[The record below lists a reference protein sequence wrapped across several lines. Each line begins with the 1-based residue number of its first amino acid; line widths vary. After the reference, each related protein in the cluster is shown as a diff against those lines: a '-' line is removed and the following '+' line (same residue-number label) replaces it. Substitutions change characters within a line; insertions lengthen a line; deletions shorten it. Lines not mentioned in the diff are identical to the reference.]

1 MITDTYT
8 IEKRY
13 VKRVQSKNLS
23 CKTRKYLVKQELVSR
38 CDMLGGLPDE
48 VFSGGFPEDMNPHL
62 VSMRLWGEGE
72 ETPLLIRGKQSIL

>member
-1 MITDTYT
+1 
-8 IEKRY
+8 
-13 VKRVQSKNLS
+13 
-23 CKTRKYLVKQELVSR
+23 
-38 CDMLGGLPDE
+38 MLGGLPDE